1 MKVCES
7 CCRFYL
13 YDKLKENILVNK
25 IVWLLFYSWE
35 WRYININ
42 INNENY
48 VKIKL
53 KF

>member
-25 IVWLLFYSWE
+25 IV
-35 WRYININ
+35 
-42 INNENY
+42 
-48 VKIKL
+48 
-53 KF
+53 